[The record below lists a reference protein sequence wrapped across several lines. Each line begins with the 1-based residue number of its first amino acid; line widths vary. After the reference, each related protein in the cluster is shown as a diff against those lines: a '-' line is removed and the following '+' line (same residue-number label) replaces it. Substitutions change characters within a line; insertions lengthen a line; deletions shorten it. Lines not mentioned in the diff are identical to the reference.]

1 MDIPLDEVIH
11 FDAIASSSTGA
22 AADADST
29 PTFAVYEESTD
40 TDIGVGGN
48 FTKRTSLTGNYRG
61 SFTASA
67 ANGFEVGKWYNV
79 IGSATVGGVA
89 AKGVVMRFR
98 IVAAEATAGYP
109 KVDTQLLV
117 GGAQSAADLKDFAD
131 DGYDPS
137 TNKVAGVV
145 LADTLTTYTG
155 NTPQTGDAYAFM
167 NDNSTDGNQNVNV
180 KVWDD
185 NPLSGTFVSEV
196 REAVGMASANLDTQL
211 AAIEAQT
218 DDIGPAGAGL
228 TAIPW
233 NASWDAEVQ
242 SEVTDALVASSIPLT
257 VVSPLAVNSN
267 LTLIRGDDYYNAD
280 GRAITFTFTS
290 APDITG
296 ATARFKW
303 TVDGALVGTT
313 SGIAGTVTSST
324 TCYFEFNSTHTTQ
337 TPTHTGN
344 VQTGTI
350 YRYDAEFTLTNGHVC
365 TLARGELY
373 LLADQRV

>member
-1 MDIPLDEVIH
+1 MSMTSVIRYVRALDTSSTTGAGKTGLAFGDITAKYLIKGGTLVTLTTQNVTTLGTYEAPTLDTNIRIKELSNVAPCQGVYEVH
-11 FDAIASSSTGA
+11 FHNTQVAEAGVKLWLFLSATGA
-22 AADADST
+22 AFV
-29 PTFAVYEESTD
+29 PYEM
-40 TDIGVGGN
+40 
-48 FTKRTSLTGNYRG
+48 SLI
-61 SFTASA
+61 
-67 ANGFEVGKWYNV
+67 E
-79 IGSATVGGVA
+79 
-89 AKGVVMRFR
+89 
-98 IVAAEATAGYP
+98 
-109 KVDTQLLV
+109 
-117 GGAQSAADLKDFAD
+117 
-131 DGYDPS
+131 
-137 TNKVAGVV
+137 
-145 LADTLTTYTG
+145 
-155 NTPQTGDAYAFM
+155 QTGDAYAIVS
-167 NDNSTDGNQNVNV
+167 NVSYGNSALRDG
-180 KVWDD
+180 
-185 NPLSGTFVSEV
+185 VSEIDAHIGTP
-196 REAVGMASANLDTQL
+196 AVTLAADI

-218 DDIGPAGAGL
+218 DDIGTAGAGL

-242 SEVTDALVASSIPLT
+242 SEVTDALAASSIPLT

-344 VQTGTI
+344 VQTSTI